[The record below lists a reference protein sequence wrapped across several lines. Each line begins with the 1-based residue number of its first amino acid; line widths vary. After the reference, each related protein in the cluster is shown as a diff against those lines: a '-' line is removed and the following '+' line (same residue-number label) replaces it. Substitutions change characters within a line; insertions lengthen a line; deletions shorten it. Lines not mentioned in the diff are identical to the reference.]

1 MHDEA
6 EANCSSNGSSMLIP
20 LRVLKNINVSVVIET
35 LDINET
41 AWIGGEHYNI
51 GCENETED
59 HLNSK
64 L

>member
-1 MHDEA
+1 VHVYY
-6 EANCSSNGSSMLIP
+6 G
-20 LRVLKNINVSVVIET
+20 LRTVET